1 MFNFWTQL
9 LNEVR
14 ANNNYNLVIYF
25 LTGMKC
31 QANNLNFDEQLTRG
45 KNYYYNL
52 CFMRYSYQ
60 YFSQILIISNYFSC
74 ILNPDILHEKSVL

>member
-45 KNYYYNL
+45 KNYY
-52 CFMRYSYQ
+52 
-60 YFSQILIISNYFSC
+60 
-74 ILNPDILHEKSVL
+74 